1 MKHRLFTPAAD
12 VRIAEPLRD
21 LTAVAAARFTR
32 GGILLDQNAGF
43 ARLLP
48 GAEPGEPRDLRDLFV
63 NPRFDTFAARRG
75 HAESGSVYTG
85 IINIGD
91 ADGVTRALRGT
102 ISQVGDHLE
111 MIAEYDVAQ
120 MENSIRVLHGLT
132 AELSQMRQTAT
143 DDAEAARHDADT
155 HHRLLV
161 RELHHRMRNLLH
173 VVKILARKSIPCD
186 QQEMDTFFGRLDAL
200 ARAQSLKSV
209 ATGAD
214 AELLETV
221 NAALMPHLQYTD
233 AARIR
238 MRGPNMRL
246 PGQAAEA
253 LLLALH
259 ELATNALKYGALST
273 EGDVSVTW
281 RRKIGNDGDP
291 WVVLVWK
298 ETGGPAIRQ
307 PPSQPGFGTRLIERA
322 VRNAGGSVRRD
333 WRRAGLVLTMVIPLR
348 TWAGY

>member
-1 MKHRLFTPAAD
+1 MKHRLFTSAAD
-12 VRIAEPLRD
+12 LRIAERLRD

-32 GGILLDQNAGF
+32 EGILLDQNAGF

-48 GAEPGEPRDLRDLFV
+48 GVEPGEPRDLRDLFI

-75 HAESGSVYTG
+75 EFLSGSVYTG
-85 IINIGD
+85 ILTLGD

-111 MIAEYDVAQ
+111 LIAEYDVAQ
-120 MENSIRVLHGLT
+120 MEISIRVLHALT
-132 AELSQMRQTAT
+132 AELSQMQQTAT
-143 DDAEAARHDADT
+143 HDAEAARHHAET
-155 HHRLLV
+155 HHQLLV
-161 RELHHRMRNLLH
+161 GELHHRMRNLLH
-173 VVKILARKSIPCD
+173 VVKIMAGKSIPCGP
-186 QQEMDTFFGRLDAL
+186 QEMETFFGRLDAL
-200 ARAQSLKSV
+200 ARAQSLKPV

-214 AELLETV
+214 ARLLETV
-221 NAALMPHLQYTD
+221 NAALTPHLQYP
-233 AARIR
+233 ARIR
-238 MRGPNMRL
+238 IRGPNMPL

-273 EGDVSVTW
+273 DGDVSVTW

-307 PPSQPGFGTRLIERA
+307 PPSQTGFGTRLIERA

-333 WRRAGLVLTMVIPLR
+333 WRRTGLLLTMVIPLGA
-348 TWAGY
+348 WAAC